1 MEIFDKTG
9 RKIEP
14 GNVLRVFHF
23 VGARRKRHYMY
34 KQAIEYQPHPN
45 SSGGYLK
52 ISHLNNP
59 GGKKPDQIGD
69 TYYLEAADGRKL
81 NGYEIIQ

>member
-1 MEIFDKTG
+1 MDLFDQTG

-34 KQAIEYQPHPN
+34 KQAVEYVKD
-45 SSGGYLK
+45 GRWLK
-52 ISHLNNP
+52 ISHLNRISDEP
-59 GGKKPDQIGD
+59 WQIG
-69 TYYLEAADGRKL
+69 TNYYLEQADGRKL